1 MTLKG
6 KKEKHMNSVKNTVQL
21 IGHLGKDVDLKE
33 FDSGSS
39 RVNFSLAT
47 NENYRNSKGEKIE
60 ETQWHNI
67 VAWGKLA
74 ELMDKFLAKGSE
86 VLIKGK
92 LVSRSY
98 TDKEGNTKYITEVI
112 ANDFM
117 MFGKKPEP
125 F

>member
-1 MTLKG
+1 
-6 KKEKHMNSVKNTVQL
+6 MNSVKNTVQL